1 MGQEITHSHFVQR
14 DFDRFDEHLRRE
26 TRHLR
31 SWFEQDV
38 FSNEGNVG
46 GFELEAWLV
55 HREGRPASIIEPFL
69 DRLKNPL
76 VVPELATFNVEL
88 NGLPEPL
95 SGDALS
101 RLDRGLTG
109 TWKECNR
116 VAQAL
121 DARLVMVGML
131 PTLLRSDLTLAN
143 MSPMQRYRALNE
155 QILRLRA
162 GRPLDLS
169 IIGHDVLEL
178 QHDDVMLESAATSF
192 QIHLKV
198 TPGQAP
204 RIYNAAK
211 ILSAPMVGIAANSP
225 FLFGRDLWAETR
237 IPLFE
242 QAVAVGG
249 SDRTKRVS
257 FGIRYV
263 EKSIMECFTANLER
277 YPVLLPRVM
286 DEPEETLPHLR
297 LHNGTIWRWNRP
309 LIGFDQDGT
318 PHIRIE
324 HRVVPSG
331 PSVSDAIANT
341 ALFFGAVLSLAGE
354 EEAPEKRLA
363 FETARRNFYEAARHG
378 LAAEVEWLDGKRGTL
393 RELISD
399 VLEPMARNG
408 LHRAGVD
415 EADIDHYLGIIHERA
430 ATRRNG
436 ATWQRAYV
444 ARHGPDMTALLLA
457 YLEQQNSGRP
467 VHEWPV

>member
-249 SDRTKRVS
+249 S
-257 FGIRYV
+257 
-263 EKSIMECFTANLER
+263 ER
-277 YPVLLPRVM
+277 
-286 DEPEETLPHLR
+286 
-297 LHNGTIWRWNRP
+297 
-309 LIGFDQDGT
+309 
-318 PHIRIE
+318 
-324 HRVVPSG
+324 
-331 PSVSDAIANT
+331 SV
-341 ALFFGAVLSLAGE
+341 
-354 EEAPEKRLA
+354 
-363 FETARRNFYEAARHG
+363 
-378 LAAEVEWLDGKRGTL
+378 
-393 RELISD
+393 
-399 VLEPMARNG
+399 
-408 LHRAGVD
+408 
-415 EADIDHYLGIIHERA
+415 
-430 ATRRNG
+430 
-436 ATWQRAYV
+436 
-444 ARHGPDMTALLLA
+444 
-457 YLEQQNSGRP
+457 
-467 VHEWPV
+467 